1 VICVFVDIREK
12 LKMNIASVLVLGVVV
27 VLLVFSIISFRKK
40 DIGECSGNCSTCA
53 YSCHKEDSHYE
64 T

>member
-1 VICVFVDIREK
+1 
-12 LKMNIASVLVLGVVV
+12 MNIASVLVLGVVE
-27 VLLVFSIISFRKK
+27 VLFVFSIISFRKK
-40 DIGECSGNCSTCA
+40 DIGECSENCSTCA